1 MSINEFN
8 KPWVI
13 QEGIRPW
20 VLHLG
25 DSLPGSNAMFERLC
39 FFQRRGGDQVVFAV
53 SVCSKCRDLHSLD
66 VDCWQVWHL
75 LQTKRTMS
83 QRGELERC
91 AERFAMYWY
100 FANANGIFVS
110 TNIFPLSTSVLSL
123 VCMSY
128 HVLHGLGDLIGDHDR
143 LSRHR
148 SRACRWPA
156 FVGVPWL
163 SWGQYLQQR
172 QRGMQT
178 KGNAIRL
185 WIVPAGIIG
194 SSETE

>member
-1 MSINEFN
+1 MLYLHAKTVWSFQSKQKRLPLSMSINEFN

-110 TNIFPLSTSVLSL
+110 TNIFPLSTSVLRCFKSCL
-123 VCMSY
+123 Y
-128 HVLHGLGDLIGDHDR
+128 VLPCP
-143 LSRHR
+143 
-148 SRACRWPA
+148 SRAWGPDRW
-156 FVGVPWL
+156 
-163 SWGQYLQQR
+163 SWPPF
-172 QRGMQT
+172 T
-178 KGNAIRL
+178 
-185 WIVPAGIIG
+185 P
-194 SSETE
+194 